1 MNGRTGARP
10 HAKWGGGAAG
20 HFDHRTV
27 GLKRLR
33 RGLHHDEQLCTHSYT
48 VLARPL
54 FQGLVARSEAIR
66 YSVFQSIAVF
76 TSAYFRS
83 LQRGVILRI
92 VAAMPFFSQEFP

>member
-1 MNGRTGARP
+1 MNGRTGARA
-10 HAKWGGGAAG
+10 HSKWGDGAAG
-20 HFDHRTV
+20 HFDHRTR

-33 RGLHHDEQLCTHSYT
+33 RGLQRNAQLCTHSYT
-48 VLARPL
+48 VPARLL
-54 FQGLVARSEAIR
+54 FQGLLARSKAIR

-83 LQRGVILRI
+83 LRGGVILRI